1 MPDPGP
7 LLERRRADAQA
18 KATQVLAVVTAMV
31 AAGEPLCVAAVARR
45 ARVSR
50 RFIYDHP
57 ELRAEIAR
65 GVARASERLTHQA
78 AGSARVSTASLR
90 ADLEN
95 AKARNR
101 RLDAELT
108 ALKRRLGELMGAGVA
123 AEIGGG
129 AGDGSAPQLGGRLEE
144 LEQALFDAR
153 EELARR
159 TEELDA
165 ARQINR
171 ELLARLNRST

>member
-1 MPDPGP
+1 MADPGP
-7 LLERRRADAQA
+7 LLERRRADSQA
-18 KATQVLAVVTAMV
+18 KAAQVLAVITAMID
-31 AAGEPLCVAAVARR
+31 AAEPLAVAAVARR
-45 ARVSR
+45 AKVSR
-50 RFIYDHP
+50 RFVYDHP

-65 GVARASERLTHQA
+65 GVAHASQGFSRQVA
-78 AGSARVSTASLR
+78 DSARVSTASLR

-108 ALKRRLGELMGAGVA
+108 TLKRRLGECMGAGVA
-123 AEIGGG
+123 TEIGGVG
-129 AGDGSAPQLGGRLEE
+129 DAGRSQLGARVEE
-144 LEQALFDAR
+144 LEQALFETR
-153 EELARR
+153 EELAGR

>member
-31 AAGEPLCVAAVARR
+31 DAGEPLYVAAVARR
-45 ARVSR
+45 AKVSR

-65 GVARASERLTHQA
+65 GVAWASERLTHQVA
-78 AGSARVSTASLR
+78 DSARVSTASLR

-108 ALKRRLGELMGAGVA
+108 ALTRRLGELMGAGVA
-123 AEIGGG
+123 AGIGG
-129 AGDGSAPQLGGRLEE
+129 AGDADAPQLGRRVEE